1 MCNRMWYRCTGAF
14 LALMWVC
21 CVPALRAQVPPSSAW
36 HIHSPAPDTLIGEG
50 ALFVVVSLQPGR
62 RLDVPTVAL
71 FLDGQDL
78 TRQAKISETSVRLL
92 YTRTLGSGRHE
103 LYLTAQ
109 NQQGEVLPPL
119 RWQFRIEGEERAPT
133 VRVPRSRFSFYG
145 NTALDT
151 RTSDFSGRQDLRQEP
166 DHTYAVQVD
175 AEGQYGGFTFPVR
188 VFLTT
193 DEGGGAQPR
202 NRFQLGVRSRRF
214 SLLFGDNTPLYNPL
228 MLNGARTRGFWG
240 EVHLRPLHLSGT
252 RGLIRRGIAPE
263 AFRSGT
269 FERTLTAF
277 RLGIGSERT
286 VLWSLNAVHARD
298 DVNSIPVRTEVPGIT
313 PMENLILGSDL
324 SLRFLRGRL
333 QLEGGAAISLTT
345 EDISRGPATKAEID
359 SLFDTNLP
367 IDPASYSW
375 LITLNATTVPLRV
388 DQLTSA
394 AYYVKGRAAAGGHT
408 LNAEFEHIGEAYVSF
423 GNPFLLNDRR
433 SLTVTDRFKILN
445 GKVAGTLR
453 YRHYGTPPRTDAN
466 LATLDA
472 NLFSGQL
479 VLSPWR
485 RPTWFYLSAR
495 LHDRNTT
502 PDGSADLVTDTR
514 LKTYSVGAYHLAR
527 TGGFQHGLNVAYT
540 SSDRT
545 DAVRPTLDNT
555 TQTFT
560 VGLHEQ
566 LPNPVYFNIQVNR
579 LVVRSDELG
588 SLQKLTTFSG
598 RLGYRLPA
606 QQVNLSMGLQ
616 NTHTAAAL
624 FQPVSDRFTFFLNGT
639 YRVRNNMDLELQVGY
654 NTYNE
659 DVIEENQYTERYVIL
674 RHRYTF

>member
-1 MCNRMWYRCTGAF
+1 M
-14 LALMWVC
+14 
-21 CVPALRAQVPPSSAW
+21 
-36 HIHSPAPDTLIGEG
+36 
-50 ALFVVVSLQPGR
+50 
-62 RLDVPTVAL
+62 
-71 FLDGQDL
+71 
-78 TRQAKISETSVRLL
+78 
-92 YTRTLGSGRHE
+92 
-103 LYLTAQ
+103 
-109 NQQGEVLPPL
+109 
-119 RWQFRIEGEERAPT
+119 
-133 VRVPRSRFSFYG
+133 
-145 NTALDT
+145 
-151 RTSDFSGRQDLRQEP
+151 
-166 DHTYAVQVD
+166 
-175 AEGQYGGFTFPVR
+175 
-188 VFLTT
+188 
-193 DEGGGAQPR
+193 
-202 NRFQLGVRSRRF
+202 
-214 SLLFGDNTPLYNPL
+214 
-228 MLNGARTRGFWG
+228 
-240 EVHLRPLHLSGT
+240 
-252 RGLIRRGIAPE
+252 
-263 AFRSGT
+263 
-269 FERTLTAF
+269 
-277 RLGIGSERT
+277 
-286 VLWSLNAVHARD
+286 
-298 DVNSIPVRTEVPGIT
+298 
-313 PMENLILGSDL
+313 
-324 SLRFLRGRL
+324 
-333 QLEGGAAISLTT
+333 
-345 EDISRGPATKAEID
+345 
-359 SLFDTNLP
+359 
-367 IDPASYSW
+367 
-375 LITLNATTVPLRV
+375 
-388 DQLTSA
+388 
-394 AYYVKGRAAAGGHT
+394 
-408 LNAEFEHIGEAYVSF
+408 SF